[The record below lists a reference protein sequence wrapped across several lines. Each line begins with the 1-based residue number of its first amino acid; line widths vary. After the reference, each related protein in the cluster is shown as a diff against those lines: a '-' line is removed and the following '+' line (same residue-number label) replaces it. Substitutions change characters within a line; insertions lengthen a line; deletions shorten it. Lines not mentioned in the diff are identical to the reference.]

1 MSKAGVKQQLKG
13 MKKVVQKVVHGPLLK
28 TNVPSGMAQ
37 AGPPLGPQ
45 LGQRGINIAAF
56 CKDFN
61 ERTKDMKEGIPIPCR
76 ITVNSDRS
84 YQLVMHKPPVTY
96 YLKQAAG
103 LQRAA
108 MQGGRGRPFAG
119 KVTLKHV
126 YEIAQIKK
134 EDPTIRFLPLEEI
147 CRLVIG
153 TAWTCGI
160 QVVKSLDPVEYA
172 QFLEER
178 KVIVEQ
184 ELAELKEKRE
194 AKMLRA

>member
-1 MSKAGVKQQLKG
+1 
-13 MKKVVQKVVHGPLLK
+13 MKKVVEKVVHGPLLK

-37 AGPPLGPQ
+37 TGPPLGPQ

-76 ITVNSDRS
+76 ITINSDRS
-84 YQLVMHKPPVTY
+84 YQLVMHKPPTTY

-103 LQRAA
+103 IQRGA
-108 MQGGRGRPFAG
+108 MEGGRQVAG
-119 KVTLKHV
+119 KVTLKHI
-126 YEIAQIKK
+126 YEIALIKK
-134 EDPTIRFLPLEEI
+134 EDPTIRFLPMEEI

-153 TAWTCGI
+153 TAITVGI

-172 QFLEER
+172 QFLEDR
-178 KVIVEQ
+178 KGIVEQ
-184 ELAELKEKRE
+184 ELMALKEKRE